1 MSARDRG
8 VRLALAAFVAAVVLY
23 PFEFGSDYGLG
34 AGITAGAMAI
44 STVGFVLLIGFAHQL
59 ALGQAAFCMIGAYG
73 SVFMVLRF
81 GWDPFVAMLVAMA
94 LAMAAAYLVGRPILK
109 LRGFNLAMAS
119 LALQLVLIF
128 AAVQAEDVTGGAVG
142 ISGVPKF
149 AIFGWTMNSDRVYFY
164 FIWLIVLLCILV
176 GLNIDRSHV
185 GRALK
190 AIAASETAAGSVG
203 IDLAIRKAQMFV
215 LSAGMASLTG
225 SLTVHYL
232 RVIEPQVFGLQFS
245 LTIITAVIVGGLMS
259 IWGGAL
265 GAAVIVALREGLRVL
280 SLPLVEGIVMG
291 ALTVLVLILFPRG
304 VAGAIADLYGRL
316 VRRGAAAA
324 ASEPAWTRGDAA
336 DPASIA
342 VAPADAAGSAEGP
355 FLRVE
360 HARRSFGS
368 LVAVDDVG
376 FEVPRH
382 SITALIGPNGAGKTT
397 MFDLISGHQAPDRGR
412 ILFEGRAIETYLPQ
426 RIAALGIGRT
436 FQNLQLFDN
445 MTVRENVACGCER
458 RISTGIL
465 AVALGLKRVAR
476 EEQALRHAAD
486 HYLAFVGLDAM
497 AERRPDN
504 LAFGHRRLLEIA
516 RALAVEPVLLLM
528 DEPASGLNDTE
539 TERLADLILRIRAQG
554 TTILLV
560 EHDIR
565 LVMGLAD
572 HVVVMNH
579 GEKIMEGPPDAVR
592 RDPRVI
598 DAYLGA

>member
-1 MSARDRG
+1 MTARDRG
-8 VRLALAAFVAAVVLY
+8 VRLALAVFVAAVVLY
-23 PFEFGSDYGLG
+23 PLVFSSDYGLG
-34 AGITAGAMAI
+34 AGITAGAMAV
-44 STVGFVLLIGFAHQL
+44 STVGFVLLTGFAHQL

-73 SVFMVLRF
+73 SVFMVLRL
-81 GWDPFVAMLVAMA
+81 GWDPFIAMLVAMA
-94 LAMAAAYLVGRPILK
+94 IAMTAAYLVGRPILK

-142 ISGVPKF
+142 ISGLPEF
-149 AIFGWTMNSDRVYFY
+149 AIVGWVMSDDRVYFY
-164 FIWLIVLLCILV
+164 FVWFIVLLGILV

-190 AIAASETAAGSVG
+190 AIAASEAAAGSVG

-265 GAAVIVALREGLRVL
+265 GAAVIVALREGLRVM
-280 SLPLVEGIVMG
+280 SLPLVEGVVMG
-291 ALTVLVLILFPRG
+291 ALTVLVLIVFPRG
-304 VAGAIADLYGRL
+304 VAGAIADLYSR
-316 VRRGAAAA
+316 VMRRGAAPAA
-324 ASEPAWTRGDAA
+324 NEE
-336 DPASIA
+336 
-342 VAPADAAGSAEGP
+342 AGSAASTENPAPLAPVRSAGDTEGP
-355 FLRVE
+355 LLVVE
-360 HARRSFGS
+360 HARRAFGS
-368 LVAVDDVG
+368 LIAVDDVG

-397 MFDLISGHQAPDRGR
+397 MFDLISGHQPPDDGR
-412 ILFEGRAIETYLPQ
+412 ILFEGRAIETLLPQ
-426 RIAALGIGRT
+426 RIAGLGIART
-436 FQNLQLFDN
+436 FQNLQLFDT

-458 RISTGIL
+458 RIATGIL
-465 AVALGLKRVAR
+465 AVTLGLKRVAR
-476 EEQALRHAAD
+476 EERALRRAAD
-486 HYLAFVGLDAM
+486 AYLAFVGLEAM
-497 AERRPDN
+497 AERRPDS

-516 RALAVEPVLLLM
+516 RALAIEPVLLLM

-579 GEKIMEGPPDAVR
+579 GVKIMEGPPDAVR
-592 RDPRVI
+592 RDPQVI
-598 DAYLGA
+598 AAYLGA